1 MFGQFSFKDFSDDK
15 PTFGPIFL
23 NIYLFII
30 AIIFLNLLVAILAFK
45 FDKEFSDDVVYG
57 LEDDEAK

>member
-45 FDKEFSDDVVYG
+45 FEQAVKEGTVLYYSQII
-57 LEDDEAK
+57 